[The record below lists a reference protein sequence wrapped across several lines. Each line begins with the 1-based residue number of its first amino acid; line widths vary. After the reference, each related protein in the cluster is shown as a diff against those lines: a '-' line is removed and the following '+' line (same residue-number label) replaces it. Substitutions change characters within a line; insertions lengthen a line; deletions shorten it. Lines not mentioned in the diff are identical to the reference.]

1 MIKLVKPSLKY
12 KDSFLEAIKEFQ
24 EEEKDYSVGFDN
36 LEENFD
42 KYISWL
48 EDGEKRINLEEDY
61 VPFTSLWLIGNNKY
75 VGVVSIRHKLNEKLS
90 KVGGHIGYDI
100 KPSMRRMGY
109 GTEILKLSLP
119 IAKQI
124 GLDRVMLT
132 CDDSNIASWKIMEK
146 NGAILD
152 EKYNYEG
159 KFKRR
164 YWIDIK

>member
-1 MIKLVKPSLKY
+1 M
-12 KDSFLEAIKEFQ
+12 
-24 EEEKDYSVGFDN
+24 
-36 LEENFD
+36 
-42 KYISWL
+42 
-48 EDGEKRINLEEDY
+48 
-61 VPFTSLWLIGNNKY
+61 
-75 VGVVSIRHKLNEKLS
+75 S

-132 CDDSNIASWKIMEK
+132 CDDSNIASWKIMKK